1 MDVVFNRPFKAAVE
15 KEATQHLQE
24 NLSAYVTGQINAGER
39 RVLITKWIAN
49 AWENVSSNVDMV
61 IRSFRKCGISVAIDG
76 SEDDD
81 INIEGLAEYSV
92 GSDDSDSEATNEES
106 DPFADLD

>member
-15 KEATQHLQE
+15 KQATQHLQE
-24 NLSAYVTGQINAGER
+24 NLSAYVRGQINTVER
-39 RVLITKWIAN
+39 RVLITKWVAN
-49 AWENVSSNVDMV
+49 AWDNVASNVNMV
-61 IRSFRKCGISVAIDG
+61 IRSYRKCGIPVAIDG

-92 GSDDSDSEATNEES
+92 RSDSSDSEATDEES
-106 DPFADLD
+106 DPFADLG

>member
-15 KEATQHLQE
+15 KQATQHLQE
-24 NLSAYVTGQINAGER
+24 NLSAYVRGQINAVER
-39 RVLITKWIAN
+39 RVLITKWVAN
-49 AWENVSSNVDMV
+49 AWDDVASNVDMLTH
-61 IRSFRKCGISVAIDG
+61 SFRKCGISIAIDR

-92 GSDDSDSEATNEES
+92 GSDSSDGEATDEES
-106 DPFADLD
+106 DPFADLG